1 MVSSQFKISKKKSSL
16 TWCYNVAFQTEQ
28 QVALKLF
35 VIILVWVAAWTPF
48 AMILLIQMA
57 GYDYIVHN
65 YVTILSKL
73 FQYLGIKAVMVV
85 QVVEQWLSV
94 GFESWIEL

>member
-1 MVSSQFKISKKKSSL
+1 M
-16 TWCYNVAFQTEQ
+16 
-28 QVALKLF
+28 
-35 VIILVWVAAWTPF
+35 IILVWVAAWTPF

-85 QVVEQWLSV
+85 QVVERQRQNRTTGDRVLFLLIDHKQVPLKWQYLTM
-94 GFESWIEL
+94 G